1 MQIGRHHLQSLRTNQ
16 GDANDAEAGQLESLR
31 KRRSCRVMDLWQV
44 SQTSGGSWKQNY
56 CAILHEREC
65 CIRVWEYVADKSKF
79 KFRTLL

>member
-1 MQIGRHHLQSLRTNQ
+1 
-16 GDANDAEAGQLESLR
+16 
-31 KRRSCRVMDLWQV
+31 MDLWQV

-65 CIRVWEYVADKSKF
+65 CIRVWKYVADKSKF